1 MSFLQLSCKPGEWYA
16 NAQYYY
22 NGTIYFFLAIVCT
35 LSHLRQSFMCNAT
48 LLNGTRLEKNRLIIP
63 QHNLSNQNIRVQ
75 ILSILLWESDYR
87 ILIFYMKRL
96 LQISFYIYIYIYI
109 YIYFWG
115 IIFLIFVFTTMQPC
129 LMMQVQWE
137 QPCEYELLTI
147 VMNYQVSKAL
157 KIFWVY

>member
-96 LQISFYIYIYIYI
+96 LRIIYIYIRTFHRKIQNIDVPKYRLFLDYEI
-109 YIYFWG
+109 IDAKWHQKG
-115 IIFLIFVFTTMQPC
+115 I
-129 LMMQVQWE
+129 W
-137 QPCEYELLTI
+137 
-147 VMNYQVSKAL
+147 
-157 KIFWVY
+157 